1 MKIGILETGVAPPA
15 LLEEFGRYD
24 AMVAGLIG
32 AGFET
37 TTFRANEG
45 QLPESVEAFAGYVVP
60 GSSAGA
66 YEPHAWIPPLEDFL
80 RAARGRARLV
90 GICFG
95 HQVMAQAFGGR
106 VEKSGKGWGLGLQ
119 SYRVVARPDWLEA
132 DDTIAIPASHQD
144 QVVAAPPGAE
154 ALIGSD
160 FAPLAGLVYA
170 DGSAMSV
177 QGHPEFSPVF
187 AKALLATVHARR
199 LAPDDLARLSAS
211 LERPNDCTRVGASI
225 ARFLRGGARPALS
238 G

>member
-15 LLEEFGRYD
+15 LAERYGRYD
-24 AMVAGLIG
+24 AMTACLLGR
-32 AGFET
+32 GFET
-37 TTFRANEG
+37 TTFRAHEG
-45 QLPESVEAFAGYVVP
+45 RLPEDVGAFAGYVVP

-66 YEPHAWIPPLEDFL
+66 YEAHGWIPPLEEFL

-119 SYRVVARPDWLEA
+119 TYRVAARPAWLDAA
-132 DDTIAIPASHQD
+132 DTVAIPASHQD

-154 ALIGSD
+154 VLVGSD

-177 QGHPEFSPVF
+177 QGHPEFTPAF
-187 AKALLATVHARR
+187 AKALLASRHDGR
-199 LAPDDLARLSAS
+199 LPPDELARLAAG
-211 LERPNDCTRVGASI
+211 LDAPNDCGRIGASM
-225 ARFLRGGARPALS
+225 ARFLRGEGDPRPA
-238 G
+238 